1 MICYRKLDVNE
12 SKWTDKLRNKDVL
25 EILRENPSLVRNITK
40 KQGGRQT
47 GLTHIISEEIL
58 EAEKF

>member
-25 EILRENPSLVRNITK
+25 EILREKPSLVRNITK
-40 KQGGRQT
+40 KQCGRQT
-47 GLTHIISEEIL
+47 VLTHFISEEIL